1 MDCRLGTPFT
11 KVEKLEDGML
21 RVHLADGGHVDAE
34 KVLAALGRP
43 PNVDPLNLQNAG
55 VEVKN
60 GAVVVDEF

>member
-11 KVEKLEDGML
+11 KVEKLDDGML
-21 RVHLADGGHVDAE
+21 RVHLAGGGHVDAE

-43 PNVDPLNLQNAG
+43 PNVEPLKAQNAG